1 MGDENGMG
9 EDLTPDEKI
18 GAFIVLACI
27 LCVIG
32 FVVFF
37 IWGM

>member
-1 MGDENGMG
+1 MGDENGLG
-9 EDLTPDEKI
+9 EDFTEDEKI

-27 LCVIG
+27 LFVIS

>member
-1 MGDENGMG
+1 MSDESGFS
-9 EDLTPDEKI
+9 EDFTEDEKI

-27 LCVIG
+27 LCAIG